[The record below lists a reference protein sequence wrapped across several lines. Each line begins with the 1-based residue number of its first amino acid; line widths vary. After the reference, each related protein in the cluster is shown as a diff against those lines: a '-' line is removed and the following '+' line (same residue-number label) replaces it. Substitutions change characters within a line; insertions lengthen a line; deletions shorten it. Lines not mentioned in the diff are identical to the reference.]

1 MYVIERRQMLLEA
14 ARTTG
19 RVDVAAT
26 SRELGLA
33 PETIRRDLKDLERQ
47 GLLRRVYGGA
57 VAVER
62 LSFESGLAVR
72 STRHQAQKNRIA
84 AAAVTFVKSAESVFI
99 DEGFLPS
106 LVGEHLPADR
116 PLTVV
121 TSSLATAKALV
132 DRPEISRQMLTHQR
146 RQSIDKHRLRRLHK
160 RHRSLQSILRL
171 MPHDTAKPAQLNRS
185 TATAPPINPTQQPL
199 ALKILQIPQIRRQTT
214 PSTSA
219 TRQNIVPAMLTSAAA
234 AVHVHGPRYCGSLAV
249 QFPVRYL
256 DVRVLDSPAV
266 ATLVEYLRS
275 KCCSAVRVQRRRVA
289 PVEVPGFRAAL
300 RTHASPDRTQK
311 LR

>member
-1 MYVIERRQMLLEA
+1 MYVIERRQMLLEH
-14 ARTTG
+14 ARRTG

-132 DRPEISRQMLTHQR
+132 ERPEITVLVVGGRVR
-146 RQSIDKHRLRRLHK
+146 
-160 RHRSLQSILRL
+160 
-171 MPHDTAKPAQLNRS
+171 AQTLG
-185 TATAPPINPTQQPL
+185 TVDHWA
-199 ALKILQIPQIRRQTT
+199 
-214 PSTSA
+214 
-219 TRQNIVPAMLTSAAA
+219 VAMLESLVLDLAFIGGNGISLDRGVTVPDSAVA
-234 AVHVHGPRYCGSLAV
+234 AVKTTAM
-249 QFPVRYL
+249 
-256 DVRVLDSPAV
+256 RVS
-266 ATLVEYLRS
+266 
-275 KCCSAVRVQRRRVA
+275 RRRILIADSSKYGVDSFVRFA
-289 PVEVPGFRAAL
+289 RMQDFERFITDDGLPHEQAAL
-300 RTHASPDRTQK
+300 LHDHGVDVTRA
-311 LR
+311 